1 MTATLNAGLAPQV
14 QTAQLL
20 VFDHVTRVYGSGES
34 EVRALFDVSFSIDYG
49 ELVAVMGPSGSG
61 KSTLLNLAAGLDTPT
76 EGRVLVCGVD
86 ISAASNEKR
95 AAIRRRQIGLV
106 FQNYNLVSS
115 LTALENVS
123 LPLELDDMPV
133 AKAQKEAREQLAS
146 VGLTGREDHFPD
158 QLSGGERQRVAI
170 ARAIAGSRQLVLADE
185 PTGALDSTLGEEVIR
200 VLSAEARGGP
210 MQETNTAAGI
220 AGRRRGTCG
229 GLLVTHDPRYAAWAD
244 RTLFLADGKL
254 VAATPQPMVVESLL
268 AQPRRSM

>member
-1 MTATLNAGLAPQV
+1 M

-20 VFDHVTRVYGSGES
+20 VFDHVTRIFGSGEA
-34 EVRALFDVSFSIDYG
+34 EVRALFDVSFSIEYG

-76 EGRVLVCGVD
+76 EGRVLVGGTD
-86 ISAASNEKR
+86 ISAADNEKR

-123 LPLELDDMPV
+123 LPLELDGVPV
-133 AKAQKEAREQLAS
+133 AKAQTEAREQLEA
-146 VGLTGREDHFPD
+146 VGLQGREGHFPD

-170 ARAIAGSRQLVLADE
+170 ARAITGSRQLVLADE

-210 MQETNTAAGI
+210 MQGETRAS
-220 AGRRRGTCG
+220 GRRRGSCG

-244 RTLFLADGKL
+244 RTLFLADGRL
-254 VAATPQPMVVESLL
+254 VAGTPQPQSPESLL
-268 AQPRRSM
+268 AQPRRSL

>member
-1 MTATLNAGLAPQV
+1 MTAATNAGPAPMI

-34 EVRALFDVSFSIDYG
+34 EVRALFDVSFTIAYG

-76 EGRVLVCGVD
+76 EGRVLVGGVD

-123 LPLELDDMPV
+123 LPLELDNLPV
-133 AKAQKEAREQLAS
+133 AEAQREAREQLAA
-146 VGLTGREDHFPD
+146 VGLAGREGHFPD

-170 ARAIAGSRQLVLADE
+170 ARAITGSRQLVLADE

-210 MQETNTAAGI
+210 KQDAATGTA
-220 AGRRRGTCG
+220 RRRGTCG

-254 VAATPQPMVVESLL
+254 VAATPQPLTAESLL
-268 AQPRRSM
+268 VQPRRSI

>member
-1 MTATLNAGLAPQV
+1 MTATD
-14 QTAQLL
+14 QLL
-20 VFDHVTRVYGSGES
+20 VFDHVTRVFGAGES
-34 EVRALFDVSFSIDYG
+34 QVRALFDVSFSVDYG
-49 ELVAVMGPSGSG
+49 ELVAIMGPSGSG
-61 KSTLLNLAAGLDTPT
+61 KSTLLHLASGLDTPT

-86 ISAASNEKR
+86 ISAASNEAR

-133 AKAQKEAREQLAS
+133 AKAQAEAREQLAV
-146 VGLTGREDHFPD
+146 VGLTGREGHFPD

-210 MQETNTAAGI
+210 RQEGL
-220 AGRRRGTCG
+220 RRGSCG

-244 RTLFLADGKL
+244 RTLFLNDGKL
-254 VAATPQPMVVESLL
+254 VAATPQSLQAESLL
-268 AQPRRSM
+268 LQPRRSL